1 MDESLQNIRDYNK
14 DQSARNERDIKQAQL
29 VDAITQSQQVQVR
42 SMQMLV
48 DYLDNHVSKTEVVNQ
63 LLEVGTPDAYKV
75 VEAVNM
81 LEQTVS
87 DQEPADLSEIT
98 ALLRSVLQETEKI
111 PKSHNDIKIPEQVDN
126 SDKLEKLES
135 AIKAVDASI
144 KAQKLVAEAPIVN
157 VPEAV
162 VNVDKPD
169 LSPIE
174 QEQKKTR
181 TDLVK
186 AIKGIVIPETDIK
199 PLEKEL
205 KKLNKL
211 FNEFVEYGTGSSGG
225 GGGTANGLTDEQL
238 RASPVPVEATI
249 DTAGLATD
257 MGQDEIIAA
266 IEASVTTPFKPTD
279 AYSIQAISDDGTY
292 KYFFFEDKDLNYYV
306 MRKTLATG
314 FFGYTKGTG
323 GFATVYVNSTTGPS
337 GSPTWASYGTT
348 F

>member
-225 GGGTANGLTDEQL
+225 GGGGVLLPLIVTERFDSAGGYDYIGE
-238 RASPVPVEATI
+238 APV
-249 DTAGLATD
+249 
-257 MGQDEIIAA
+257 
-266 IEASVTTPFKPTD
+266 
-279 AYSIQAISDDGTY
+279 
-292 KYFFFEDKDLNYYV
+292 
-306 MRKTLATG
+306 
-314 FFGYTKGTG
+314 GTG
-323 GFATVYVNSTTGPS
+323 EAESAWTITRYSSTEGKVALNVAWNDRI
-337 GSPTWASYGTT
+337 GAIYG
-348 F
+348 

>member
-1 MDESLQNIRDYNK
+1 MDDSLQNIRDYNK

-225 GGGTANGLTDEQL
+225 GGGGGVLLPLIVTERFDNAGGYDYIGE
-238 RASPVPVEATI
+238 APV
-249 DTAGLATD
+249 
-257 MGQDEIIAA
+257 
-266 IEASVTTPFKPTD
+266 
-279 AYSIQAISDDGTY
+279 
-292 KYFFFEDKDLNYYV
+292 
-306 MRKTLATG
+306 
-314 FFGYTKGTG
+314 GTG
-323 GFATVYVNSTTGPS
+323 EAESAWTITRYSSTEGKVALNVAWNDRI
-337 GSPTWASYGTT
+337 GAIYG
-348 F
+348 

>member
-174 QEQKKTR
+174 KEQKKTR

-225 GGGTANGLTDEQL
+225 GGGGVLLPLIVTERFDSAGGYDYIGE
-238 RASPVPVEATI
+238 APV
-249 DTAGLATD
+249 
-257 MGQDEIIAA
+257 
-266 IEASVTTPFKPTD
+266 
-279 AYSIQAISDDGTY
+279 
-292 KYFFFEDKDLNYYV
+292 
-306 MRKTLATG
+306 
-314 FFGYTKGTG
+314 GTG
-323 GFATVYVNSTTGPS
+323 EAESAWTITRYSSTEGKVALS
-337 GSPTWASYGTT
+337 VAWNDRIGAIYG
-348 F
+348 

>member
-174 QEQKKTR
+174 KEQKKTR

-225 GGGTANGLTDEQL
+225 GGGGVLLPLIVTERFDSAGGYDYIGE
-238 RASPVPVEATI
+238 APV
-249 DTAGLATD
+249 
-257 MGQDEIIAA
+257 
-266 IEASVTTPFKPTD
+266 
-279 AYSIQAISDDGTY
+279 
-292 KYFFFEDKDLNYYV
+292 
-306 MRKTLATG
+306 
-314 FFGYTKGTG
+314 GTG
-323 GFATVYVNSTTGPS
+323 EAESAWTITRYSSTEGKVALNVAWNDRI
-337 GSPTWASYGTT
+337 GAIYG
-348 F
+348 

>member
-1 MDESLQNIRDYNK
+1 MDDSLQNIRDYNK

-225 GGGTANGLTDEQL
+225 GGGGGVLLPLIVTERFDSAGGYDYIDE
-238 RASPVPVEATI
+238 APV
-249 DTAGLATD
+249 
-257 MGQDEIIAA
+257 
-266 IEASVTTPFKPTD
+266 
-279 AYSIQAISDDGTY
+279 
-292 KYFFFEDKDLNYYV
+292 
-306 MRKTLATG
+306 
-314 FFGYTKGTG
+314 GTG
-323 GFATVYVNSTTGPS
+323 EAESAWTITRYSSTEGKVALNVAWNDRI
-337 GSPTWASYGTT
+337 GAIYG
-348 F
+348 

>member
-1 MDESLQNIRDYNK
+1 MDDSLQNIRDYNK

-186 AIKGIVIPETDIK
+186 AIKGIVIPKTDIK

-225 GGGTANGLTDEQL
+225 GGGGGVLLPLIVTERFDNAGGYDYIGE
-238 RASPVPVEATI
+238 APV
-249 DTAGLATD
+249 
-257 MGQDEIIAA
+257 
-266 IEASVTTPFKPTD
+266 
-279 AYSIQAISDDGTY
+279 
-292 KYFFFEDKDLNYYV
+292 
-306 MRKTLATG
+306 
-314 FFGYTKGTG
+314 GTG
-323 GFATVYVNSTTGPS
+323 EAESAWTITRYSSTEGKVALS
-337 GSPTWASYGTT
+337 VAWNDRIGAIYG
-348 F
+348 

>member
-1 MDESLQNIRDYNK
+1 MDDSLQNIRDYNK

-186 AIKGIVIPETDIK
+186 AIKGIVIPKTDIK

-225 GGGTANGLTDEQL
+225 GGGGGVLLPLIVTERFDSAGGYDYIGE
-238 RASPVPVEATI
+238 APV
-249 DTAGLATD
+249 
-257 MGQDEIIAA
+257 
-266 IEASVTTPFKPTD
+266 
-279 AYSIQAISDDGTY
+279 
-292 KYFFFEDKDLNYYV
+292 
-306 MRKTLATG
+306 
-314 FFGYTKGTG
+314 GTG
-323 GFATVYVNSTTGPS
+323 EAESAWTITRYSSTEGKVALNVAWNDRI
-337 GSPTWASYGTT
+337 GAIYG
-348 F
+348 

>member
-1 MDESLQNIRDYNK
+1 MDDSLQNIRDYNK

-126 SDKLEKLES
+126 SDKLENLES

-225 GGGTANGLTDEQL
+225 GGGGGVLLPLIVTERFDSAGGYDYIGE
-238 RASPVPVEATI
+238 APV
-249 DTAGLATD
+249 
-257 MGQDEIIAA
+257 
-266 IEASVTTPFKPTD
+266 
-279 AYSIQAISDDGTY
+279 
-292 KYFFFEDKDLNYYV
+292 
-306 MRKTLATG
+306 
-314 FFGYTKGTG
+314 GTG
-323 GFATVYVNSTTGPS
+323 EAESAWTITRYSSTEGKVALS
-337 GSPTWASYGTT
+337 VAWNDRIGAIYG
-348 F
+348 

>member
-186 AIKGIVIPETDIK
+186 AIKGIVIPKTDIK

-225 GGGTANGLTDEQL
+225 GGGGVLLPLIVTERFDNAGGYDYIGE
-238 RASPVPVEATI
+238 APV
-249 DTAGLATD
+249 
-257 MGQDEIIAA
+257 
-266 IEASVTTPFKPTD
+266 
-279 AYSIQAISDDGTY
+279 
-292 KYFFFEDKDLNYYV
+292 
-306 MRKTLATG
+306 
-314 FFGYTKGTG
+314 GTG
-323 GFATVYVNSTTGPS
+323 EAESAWTITRYSSTEGKVALS
-337 GSPTWASYGTT
+337 VAWNDRIGAIYG
-348 F
+348 

>member
-225 GGGTANGLTDEQL
+225 GGGGGGVGLTDAEL
-238 RASPVPVEATI
+238 RATPVPTTI
-249 DTAGLATD
+249 NNTLVPE
-257 MGQDEIIAA
+257 QHDEIQATYP
-266 IEASVTTPFKPTD
+266 TTSSEV
-279 AYSIQAISDDGTY
+279 YTY
-292 KYFFFEDKDLNYYV
+292 KLSGVSVAVVTVTYAD
-306 MRKTLATG
+306 ATKEAL
-314 FFGYTKGTG
+314 TS
-323 GFATVYVNSTTGPS
+323 VVRS
-337 GSPTWASYGTT
+337 
-348 F
+348 

>member
-174 QEQKKTR
+174 NEQKKTR

-186 AIKGIVIPETDIK
+186 AIKGIVIPKTDIK

-211 FNEFVEYGTGSSGG
+211 FNDFLEYSPSGG
-225 GGGTANGLTDEQL
+225 GGGGGSNIVVPMIVTERFDNAGGYDYIGEAPVGTA
-238 RASPVPVEATI
+238 EA
-249 DTAGLATD
+249 DTAWTISRYNATE
-257 MGQDEIIAA
+257 GKVAL
-266 IEASVTTPFKPTD
+266 SV
-279 AYSIQAISDDGTY
+279 AWSDRIGATY
-292 KYFFFEDKDLNYYV
+292 L
-306 MRKTLATG
+306 
-314 FFGYTKGTG
+314 
-323 GFATVYVNSTTGPS
+323 
-337 GSPTWASYGTT
+337 
-348 F
+348 

>member
-225 GGGTANGLTDEQL
+225 GGGGGVLLPLIVTERFDSAGGYDYIGE
-238 RASPVPVEATI
+238 APV
-249 DTAGLATD
+249 
-257 MGQDEIIAA
+257 
-266 IEASVTTPFKPTD
+266 
-279 AYSIQAISDDGTY
+279 
-292 KYFFFEDKDLNYYV
+292 
-306 MRKTLATG
+306 
-314 FFGYTKGTG
+314 GTG
-323 GFATVYVNSTTGPS
+323 EAESAWTITRYSSTEGKVALNVAWNDRI
-337 GSPTWASYGTT
+337 GAIYG
-348 F
+348 

>member
-225 GGGTANGLTDEQL
+225 GGGGVLLPLIVTERFDSAGGYDYIGE
-238 RASPVPVEATI
+238 APV
-249 DTAGLATD
+249 
-257 MGQDEIIAA
+257 
-266 IEASVTTPFKPTD
+266 
-279 AYSIQAISDDGTY
+279 
-292 KYFFFEDKDLNYYV
+292 
-306 MRKTLATG
+306 
-314 FFGYTKGTG
+314 GTG
-323 GFATVYVNSTTGPS
+323 EAESAWTITRYSSTEGKVALS
-337 GSPTWASYGTT
+337 VAWNDRIGAIYG
-348 F
+348 

>member
-225 GGGTANGLTDEQL
+225 GGGGSGGGLTDAEL
-238 RASPVPVEATI
+238 RATPVPTTI
-249 DTAGLATD
+249 NNTLVPEKH
-257 MGQDEIIAA
+257 DEIQATYP
-266 IEASVTTPFKPTD
+266 TTSREV
-279 AYSIQAISDDGTY
+279 YTY
-292 KYFFFEDKDLNYYV
+292 KLSGVSVAVVTVTYAD
-306 MRKTLATG
+306 ATKEVL
-314 FFGYTKGTG
+314 TS
-323 GFATVYVNSTTGPS
+323 VVRS
-337 GSPTWASYGTT
+337 
-348 F
+348 

>member
-1 MDESLQNIRDYNK
+1 MDDSLQNIRDYNK

-225 GGGTANGLTDEQL
+225 GPGIVTPTDPL
-238 RASPVPVEATI
+238 IAYVV
-249 DTAGLATD
+249 
-257 MGQDEIIAA
+257 QDEAPNDTG
-266 IEASVTTPFKPTD
+266 ASYYGFAKV
-279 AYSIQAISDDGTY
+279 DGTY
-292 KYFFFEDKDLNYYV
+292 LIMERDKTSTPYTDRYANIGNNATRTTYQLAWTN
-306 MRKTLATG
+306 RATLT
-314 FFGYTKGTG
+314 Y
-323 GFATVYVNSTTGPS
+323 
-337 GSPTWASYGTT
+337 SYI
-348 F
+348 FNLSNV

>member
-186 AIKGIVIPETDIK
+186 AIKGIVIPKTDIK

-225 GGGTANGLTDEQL
+225 GGGGVLLPLIVTERFDSAGGYDYIGE
-238 RASPVPVEATI
+238 APV
-249 DTAGLATD
+249 
-257 MGQDEIIAA
+257 
-266 IEASVTTPFKPTD
+266 
-279 AYSIQAISDDGTY
+279 
-292 KYFFFEDKDLNYYV
+292 
-306 MRKTLATG
+306 
-314 FFGYTKGTG
+314 GTG
-323 GFATVYVNSTTGPS
+323 EAESAWTITRYSSTEGKVALNVAWNDRI
-337 GSPTWASYGTT
+337 GAIYG
-348 F
+348 

>member
-126 SDKLEKLES
+126 SDKLENLES

-174 QEQKKTR
+174 KEQKKTR

-225 GGGTANGLTDEQL
+225 GGGGGVLLPLIVTERFDSAGGYDYIGE
-238 RASPVPVEATI
+238 APV
-249 DTAGLATD
+249 
-257 MGQDEIIAA
+257 
-266 IEASVTTPFKPTD
+266 
-279 AYSIQAISDDGTY
+279 
-292 KYFFFEDKDLNYYV
+292 
-306 MRKTLATG
+306 
-314 FFGYTKGTG
+314 GTG
-323 GFATVYVNSTTGPS
+323 EAESAWTITRYSSTEGKVALS
-337 GSPTWASYGTT
+337 VAWNDRIGAIYG
-348 F
+348 

>member
-1 MDESLQNIRDYNK
+1 MDDSLQNIRDYNK

-225 GGGTANGLTDEQL
+225 GGGGGVLLPLIVTERFDSAGGYDYIGE
-238 RASPVPVEATI
+238 APV
-249 DTAGLATD
+249 
-257 MGQDEIIAA
+257 
-266 IEASVTTPFKPTD
+266 
-279 AYSIQAISDDGTY
+279 
-292 KYFFFEDKDLNYYV
+292 
-306 MRKTLATG
+306 
-314 FFGYTKGTG
+314 GTG
-323 GFATVYVNSTTGPS
+323 EAESAWTITRYSSTEGKVALS
-337 GSPTWASYGTT
+337 VAWNDRIGAIYG
-348 F
+348 

>member
-186 AIKGIVIPETDIK
+186 AIKGIVIPKTDIK

-225 GGGTANGLTDEQL
+225 GGGGGVLLPLIVTERFDSAGGYDYIGE
-238 RASPVPVEATI
+238 APV
-249 DTAGLATD
+249 
-257 MGQDEIIAA
+257 
-266 IEASVTTPFKPTD
+266 
-279 AYSIQAISDDGTY
+279 
-292 KYFFFEDKDLNYYV
+292 
-306 MRKTLATG
+306 
-314 FFGYTKGTG
+314 GTG
-323 GFATVYVNSTTGPS
+323 EAESAWTITRYSSTEGKVALS
-337 GSPTWASYGTT
+337 VAWNDRIGAIYG
-348 F
+348 

>member
-186 AIKGIVIPETDIK
+186 AIKGIVIPKTDIK
-199 PLEKEL
+199 PLERL
-205 KKLNKL
+205 
-211 FNEFVEYGTGSSGG
+211 
-225 GGGTANGLTDEQL
+225 
-238 RASPVPVEATI
+238 
-249 DTAGLATD
+249 
-257 MGQDEIIAA
+257 
-266 IEASVTTPFKPTD
+266 
-279 AYSIQAISDDGTY
+279 
-292 KYFFFEDKDLNYYV
+292 
-306 MRKTLATG
+306 
-314 FFGYTKGTG
+314 
-323 GFATVYVNSTTGPS
+323 
-337 GSPTWASYGTT
+337 
-348 F
+348 

>member
-186 AIKGIVIPETDIK
+186 AIKGIVIPKTDIK

-225 GGGTANGLTDEQL
+225 GGGGGVLLPLIVTERFDNAGGYDYIGE
-238 RASPVPVEATI
+238 APV
-249 DTAGLATD
+249 
-257 MGQDEIIAA
+257 
-266 IEASVTTPFKPTD
+266 
-279 AYSIQAISDDGTY
+279 
-292 KYFFFEDKDLNYYV
+292 
-306 MRKTLATG
+306 
-314 FFGYTKGTG
+314 GTG
-323 GFATVYVNSTTGPS
+323 EAESAWTITRYSSTEGKVALNVAWNDRI
-337 GSPTWASYGTT
+337 GAIYG
-348 F
+348 

>member
-186 AIKGIVIPETDIK
+186 AIKGIVIPKTDIK

-211 FNEFVEYGTGSSGG
+211 FNDFLEYSPSGG
-225 GGGTANGLTDEQL
+225 GGGGGSNIVVPMIVTERFDNAGGYDYIGEAPVGTA
-238 RASPVPVEATI
+238 EA
-249 DTAGLATD
+249 DTAWTISRYNATE
-257 MGQDEIIAA
+257 GKVAL
-266 IEASVTTPFKPTD
+266 SV
-279 AYSIQAISDDGTY
+279 AWSDRIGATY
-292 KYFFFEDKDLNYYV
+292 L
-306 MRKTLATG
+306 
-314 FFGYTKGTG
+314 
-323 GFATVYVNSTTGPS
+323 
-337 GSPTWASYGTT
+337 
-348 F
+348 

>member
-174 QEQKKTR
+174 KEQKKTR

-186 AIKGIVIPETDIK
+186 AIKGIVIPKTDIK

-225 GGGTANGLTDEQL
+225 GGGVGLTDAEL
-238 RASPVPVEATI
+238 RATPVPTTI
-249 DTAGLATD
+249 NNTLVPEKH
-257 MGQDEIIAA
+257 DEIQATYP
-266 IEASVTTPFKPTD
+266 TTSSEV
-279 AYSIQAISDDGTY
+279 YTY
-292 KYFFFEDKDLNYYV
+292 KLSGVSVAVVTVTYAD
-306 MRKTLATG
+306 ATKEVL
-314 FFGYTKGTG
+314 TS
-323 GFATVYVNSTTGPS
+323 VVRS
-337 GSPTWASYGTT
+337 
-348 F
+348 

>member
-1 MDESLQNIRDYNK
+1 MDDSLQNIRDYNK

-186 AIKGIVIPETDIK
+186 AIKGIVIPKTDIK

-225 GGGTANGLTDEQL
+225 GGGGVLLPLIVTERFDSAGGYDYIGE
-238 RASPVPVEATI
+238 APV
-249 DTAGLATD
+249 
-257 MGQDEIIAA
+257 
-266 IEASVTTPFKPTD
+266 
-279 AYSIQAISDDGTY
+279 
-292 KYFFFEDKDLNYYV
+292 
-306 MRKTLATG
+306 
-314 FFGYTKGTG
+314 GTG
-323 GFATVYVNSTTGPS
+323 EAESAWTITRYSSTEGKVALS
-337 GSPTWASYGTT
+337 VAWNDRIGAIYG
-348 F
+348 

>member
-126 SDKLEKLES
+126 SDKLENLES

-186 AIKGIVIPETDIK
+186 AIKGIVIPKTDIK

-225 GGGTANGLTDEQL
+225 GGGGGVLLPLIVTERFDSAGGYDYIGE
-238 RASPVPVEATI
+238 APV
-249 DTAGLATD
+249 
-257 MGQDEIIAA
+257 
-266 IEASVTTPFKPTD
+266 
-279 AYSIQAISDDGTY
+279 
-292 KYFFFEDKDLNYYV
+292 
-306 MRKTLATG
+306 
-314 FFGYTKGTG
+314 GTG
-323 GFATVYVNSTTGPS
+323 EAESAWTITRYSSTEGKVALS
-337 GSPTWASYGTT
+337 VAWNDRIGAIYG
-348 F
+348 

>member
-1 MDESLQNIRDYNK
+1 
-14 DQSARNERDIKQAQL
+14 
-29 VDAITQSQQVQVR
+29 
-42 SMQMLV
+42 MQMLV

-186 AIKGIVIPETDIK
+186 AIKGIVIPKTDIK

-225 GGGTANGLTDEQL
+225 GGGGGGGGLTDAEL
-238 RASPVPVEATI
+238 RATPVPTTI
-249 DTAGLATD
+249 NNTLVPEKH
-257 MGQDEIIAA
+257 DEIQATYP
-266 IEASVTTPFKPTD
+266 TTSSEV
-279 AYSIQAISDDGTY
+279 YTY
-292 KYFFFEDKDLNYYV
+292 KLSGVSVAVVTVTYAD
-306 MRKTLATG
+306 ATKEVL
-314 FFGYTKGTG
+314 TS
-323 GFATVYVNSTTGPS
+323 VVRS
-337 GSPTWASYGTT
+337 
-348 F
+348 

>member
-186 AIKGIVIPETDIK
+186 AIKGIVIPKTDIK

-225 GGGTANGLTDEQL
+225 GGGGGVLLPLIVTERFDNAGGYDYIGE
-238 RASPVPVEATI
+238 APV
-249 DTAGLATD
+249 
-257 MGQDEIIAA
+257 
-266 IEASVTTPFKPTD
+266 
-279 AYSIQAISDDGTY
+279 
-292 KYFFFEDKDLNYYV
+292 
-306 MRKTLATG
+306 
-314 FFGYTKGTG
+314 GTG
-323 GFATVYVNSTTGPS
+323 EAESAWTITRYSSTEGKVALS
-337 GSPTWASYGTT
+337 VAWNDRIGAIYG
-348 F
+348 

>member
-1 MDESLQNIRDYNK
+1 MDDSLQNIRDYNK

-186 AIKGIVIPETDIK
+186 AIKGIVIPKTDIK

-225 GGGTANGLTDEQL
+225 GGGGVLLPLIVTERFDSAGGYDYIGE
-238 RASPVPVEATI
+238 APV
-249 DTAGLATD
+249 
-257 MGQDEIIAA
+257 
-266 IEASVTTPFKPTD
+266 
-279 AYSIQAISDDGTY
+279 
-292 KYFFFEDKDLNYYV
+292 
-306 MRKTLATG
+306 
-314 FFGYTKGTG
+314 GTG
-323 GFATVYVNSTTGPS
+323 EAESAWTITRYSSTEGKVALNVAWNDRI
-337 GSPTWASYGTT
+337 GAIYG
-348 F
+348 